1 MKTTYSFFKL
11 DQPWLKQPHWG
22 FKTWSTVD
30 WKIKIGIWLSEYL
43 VSKHQLQLIK
53 TLLIVFSNLI
63 SRGSNNHTEDFK
75 TLVVF
80 QNATKLCF
88 QTPKSVAAVLQQEVV
103 FRNTLFLQCRGGRRG
118 RTPTHFCTNFFKK
131 SPKLAQQILGPRPR
145 TPCATSFFKSWIRPC
160 HSSPPPSQDATE
172 KTINRV
178 KGLNIRINLKDT
190 SAKHTTKMT
199 SMS

>member
-1 MKTTYSFFKL
+1 MAQTTTLRIQNLVNRGLKDQDRDWIIRIRCYKKPIAVNQNSTYSFFKL

-30 WKIKIGIWLSEYL
+30 WKIKIGIWLSEYG
-43 VSKHQLQLIK
+43 VSKHQLQLSK
-53 TLLIVFSNLI
+53 TLLIVFSNWI

-103 FRNTLFLQCRGGRRG
+103 FRNALFLQCTAYSRVNKITQLYYVFIQRLL
-118 RTPTHFCTNFFKK
+118 CVSN
-131 SPKLAQQILGPRPR
+131 IGPRLVC
-145 TPCATSFFKSWIRPC
+145 CAKRRFLCFWQWQIVC
-160 HSSPPPSQDATE
+160 
-172 KTINRV
+172 
-178 KGLNIRINLKDT
+178 
-190 SAKHTTKMT
+190 
-199 SMS
+199 

>member
-1 MKTTYSFFKL
+1 MAQTTTLRIQNLVNHGLKDQDRDWIIRIRCFKTPIAVNQNSTYSFFKF

-30 WKIKIGIWLSEYL
+30 WKIKIGIWLSEYG
-43 VSKHQLQLIK
+43 VSKHQLKLIK

-88 QTPKSVAAVLQQEVV
+88 QTLKSVAAVFQQEVV
-103 FRNTLFLQCRGGRRG
+103 FRNTLFLQCRPNWGRSA
-118 RTPTHFCTNFFKK
+118 H
-131 SPKLAQQILGPRPR
+131 
-145 TPCATSFFKSWIRPC
+145 
-160 HSSPPPSQDATE
+160 
-172 KTINRV
+172 
-178 KGLNIRINLKDT
+178 LNT
-190 SAKHTTKMT
+190 CS
-199 SMS
+199 